1 MRHRHGLTLI
11 ELLVAASIGVLMIT
25 LVTGALVSI
34 QRITERNRVLLN
46 LHENLATINRR
57 LSTDLEVTYSSS
69 KWEVTAIPGPDGIWN
84 SNDET
89 LTLTWMTTL
98 TDPRAV
104 AFNFSRDARYDLTW
118 CRLQWVGA
126 GVGKPAKLLYTRNSG
141 FWYRT
146 YAKPGVSTV
155 QIHMDP
161 MPRRDRRRSLDDND
175 LRFME
180 GLQPAEYTAIGMPG
194 DSGDLNTGL
203 SPIHG
208 PDVSVENVH
217 FTWIDRGGMRI
228 DVSANGIAQY
238 DVAGVQVPLSGGAWD
253 SQSRL
258 GVDGV
263 FLDARPNVVPG
274 TTRLIS
280 DTRPSLFRLSCTL
293 LERREAGDGIGA
305 GDKADVKVDLSIPV
319 GPDLS
324 LP

>member
-1 MRHRHGLTLI
+1 MRYHGLTLI

-25 LVTGALVSI
+25 LVTGALVSV

-46 LHENLATINRR
+46 LHENMATMNRR
-57 LSTDLEVTYSSS
+57 LTTDLEVSYPGS
-69 KWEVTAIPGPDGIWN
+69 KWEVTANPGPDGAWN
-84 SNDET
+84 SKDEI

-98 TDPRAV
+98 TDPRA
-104 AFNFSRDARYDLTW
+104 ATYNFNRDARYDLTW
-118 CRLQWVGA
+118 CRLQWIGA
-126 GVGKPAKLLYTRNSG
+126 GTGKPAKLLYARNSG

-146 YAKPGVSTV
+146 YSKPSVSTIK
-155 QIHMDP
+155 IHMDP
-161 MPRRDRRRSLDDND
+161 LPRRDRRRSLDDND

-180 GLQPAEYTAIGMPG
+180 GLQPSEYAAIAMPG
-194 DSGDLNTGL
+194 DSGDLDSGL

-208 PDVSVENVH
+208 PDVSVEDIRIS
-217 FTWIDRGGMRI
+217 WIDRGGMQI
-228 DVSANGIAQY
+228 VINANGIAQY
-238 DVAGVQVPLSGGAWD
+238 DASGASVPLSGGPWD

-274 TTRLIS
+274 TTRTIS
-280 DTRPSLFRLSCTL
+280 DARPVLFRLSCTL

-305 GDKADVKVDLSIPV
+305 GDKADLKVDLSIPV